1 MSEKTHKRKRSI
13 QDAPVDLT
21 KMQLARQRLS
31 ALQEELAGIQETEH
45 EMEEVMKHVEALQD
59 ILGTAKKQKVSFS
72 SLQFSHLENMGIAQK
87 TLQIIPSE
95 LDSMLSN
102 SIIDSEHLDNL
113 CTQITRIHRHV
124 SMKYEPG
131 ARMILDAILLAVA
144 QVCVDGKAKL
154 PAAILPELRIAT
166 GDGVLIKNPATDFQ
180 LWLTGNADYGMCV
193 YEDESNKVRVMG
205 GLLSQVMRF
214 AKSCITLVEAKRSDD
229 ASFFDYAPEATG
241 QAVALCEVT
250 GLPTVRYCMS
260 DGSNWLFAL
269 FTKDA
274 NGNRVCYE
282 SHQVSITY
290 TPRATA
296 LFRKD
301 VHQVVE
307 LLYHWLVSE
316 VDPLSDPLYSLC
328 DT

>member
-1 MSEKTHKRKRSI
+1 MSEKT
-13 QDAPVDLT
+13 QPVDLT
-21 KMQLARQRLS
+21 KMRLARQGLT
-31 ALQEELAGIQETEH
+31 ALQEELAGIEETEH
-45 EMEEVMKHVEALQD
+45 EMEEVMKHVEALEY
-59 ILGTAKKQKVSFS
+59 ILSTAKNQKVSFS
-72 SLQFSHLENMGIAQK
+72 SLQFSDLQNMGIAQK
-87 TLQIIPSE
+87 TLRIIPSE

-102 SIIDSEHLDNL
+102 STINSEHLDNL

-154 PAAILPELRIAT
+154 SAAILPELRIAT

-193 YEDESNKVRVMG
+193 YEDESNKKRLLG
-205 GLLSQVMRF
+205 GSLAGVVRF
-214 AKSCITLVEAKRSDD
+214 AKSYITLVEAKRSGD
-229 ASFFDYAPEATG
+229 AEFWDYIPEAAG
-241 QAVALCEVT
+241 QAVALSEVT
-250 GLPTVRYCMS
+250 GLSTVRYCMS
-260 DGSNWLFAL
+260 DGKNWLFAL

-282 SHQVSITY
+282 SHNISITPE
-290 TPRATA
+290 TRETA